1 LLYKKLYK
9 KLHKKLQTK
18 LQKKVHP
25 CLLQNS
31 AAPPLVLL
39 PGWGFDSCLWQDL
52 IKPLQRFTQVITLDL
67 PGFGDNHLVPWR
79 DQEDLCRQIVRTM
92 PPQALYAGW
101 SLGGMLATK
110 IAATFP
116 DRTVGIIT
124 LATNASFIARR
135 GWPHAMSAANFQNFY
150 TTVEKDP
157 EHALKRFRLLISQ
170 GDQLDRR
177 QLRWL
182 RTVATPP
189 ADYHCLLPALSL
201 LKEIDNSKDINRLQV
216 PGLHIFGEQDHLVPL
231 LAAQTLAGLSIQHK
245 NDRQQIYWL
254 KNTGHL
260 VFWPNE
266 RVVSLIK
273 NFLTTFQHHAN

>member
-1 LLYKKLYK
+1 LPFKKP
-9 KLHKKLQTK
+9 QTK

-25 CLLQNS
+25 CLQETS
-31 AAPPLVLL
+31 AAPLVLL
-39 PGWGFDSCLWQDL
+39 PGWGFDSSLWQDL
-52 IKPLQRFTQVITLDL
+52 IQPLQKFTQVITLDL

-79 DQEDLCRQIVRTM
+79 GQEDICRQIVRIM

-116 DRTVGIIT
+116 DRAAGIIT
-124 LATNASFIARR
+124 LATNVSFIERY
-135 GWPHAMSAANFQNFY
+135 GWPHAMSIADFQNFY
-150 TTVEKDP
+150 AAVERDP

-170 GDQLDRR
+170 GDQLDRQ

-182 RTVATPP
+182 HTVSLKP
-189 ADYHCLLPALSL
+189 ADYDGLLPALFL
-201 LKEIDNSKDINRLQV
+201 LKEINNCEEINGLKV
-216 PGLHIFGEQDHLVPL
+216 PGLHIFGEQDRLVPL
-231 LAAQTLAGLSIQHK
+231 LAVQTLAGLSIQHK
-245 NDRQQIYWL
+245 NCRQQFYPL

-266 RVVSLIK
+266 RVVSLVK
-273 NFLTTFQHHAN
+273 NFLTALQHNAN